1 MVAYIEPSRIVHPVS
16 GAGFQSL
23 IISADSSADLL
34 QASSWAMSNKL
45 PFDSSHVPS
54 EWGKLEN
61 PAGWKVIL

>member
-1 MVAYIEPSRIVHPVS
+1 MS
-16 GAGFQSL
+16 GGTGFQSL
-23 IISADSSADLL
+23 IILADSSADLL